1 VEKLTLVKVAE
12 ISEIPSGQMKT
23 VKLAEKEVLI
33 ANVNGVYYAIGNIC
47 THQRGDLSKGTLEGI
62 TVTCPKHK
70 SKFDVTTGKVISGP
84 KIPLMHP
91 KIKDEPT
98 YVVKVEGKDILLEAQ
113 QSV

>member
-1 VEKLTLVKVAE
+1 
-12 ISEIPSGQMKT
+12 
-23 VKLAEKEVLI
+23 
-33 ANVNGVYYAIGNIC
+33 
-47 THQRGDLSKGTLEGI
+47 
-62 TVTCPKHK
+62 
-70 SKFDVTTGKVISGP
+70 VTTGKVISGP